1 MTIRVTKII
10 NQPLMNSII
19 VEKHININ
27 AENLKG
33 GYHKPSIVIAKMPDH
48 KNGHFVRP
56 NRVALKYLDLKFF
69 C

>member
-1 MTIRVTKII
+1 
-10 NQPLMNSII
+10 MNSII

-56 NRVALKYLDLKFF
+56 NRVALKYLDLKNF